1 MLTDGIPHPL
11 ESPTLQG
18 NSFVS
23 CSAKES
29 LNIDRV
35 FKELLRQAR
44 APEILS
50 QFVIDDHQQ
59 RRQSLP
65 VLKNQLSAHHV
76 KGLRSLYNQQ
86 QQQQQ
91 QQRPASQAT
100 SGSSTLANL
109 QQNSSG
115 DNNSNYSSSSN
126 YNNLQ
131 RDSQF
136 SMSMASE
143 ESQCAIM

>member
-1 MLTDGIPHPL
+1 MK
-11 ESPTLQG
+11 
-18 NSFVS
+18 
-23 CSAKES
+23 CSAKEA

-76 KGLRSLYNQQ
+76 KGLRSLYQQ
-86 QQQQQ
+86 QQV
-91 QQRPASQAT
+91 QQRPAGQQQH
-100 SGSSTLANL
+100 L
-109 QQNSSG
+109 QQEPRCVSG
-115 DNNSNYSSSSN
+115 ATD
-126 YNNLQ
+126 
-131 RDSQF
+131 D
-136 SMSMASE
+136 
-143 ESQCAIM
+143 SQCAIM

>member
-1 MLTDGIPHPL
+1 MK
-11 ESPTLQG
+11 
-18 NSFVS
+18 

-76 KGLRSLYNQQ
+76 KGLRNLYNQQ
-86 QQQQQ
+86 QLLQAQG
-91 QQRPASQAT
+91 RPVVASAAAPSFGGGGQ
-100 SGSSTLANL
+100 ST
-109 QQNSSG
+109 
-115 DNNSNYSSSSN
+115 
-126 YNNLQ
+126 
-131 RDSQF
+131 
-136 SMSMASE
+136 MASMGNVDE
-143 ESQCAIM
+143 TQCAIM

>member
-1 MLTDGIPHPL
+1 M
-11 ESPTLQG
+11 
-18 NSFVS
+18 
-23 CSAKES
+23 
-29 LNIDRV
+29 

-76 KGLRSLYNQQ
+76 KGLRNLYNQQ
-86 QQQQQ
+86 QQQQL

-100 SGSSTLANL
+100 SGSSSGSGQQANMI
-109 QQNSSG
+109 S
-115 DNNSNYSSSSN
+115 NNNTSNF
-126 YNNLQ
+126 Q
-131 RDSQF
+131 RDPQF
-136 SMSMASE
+136 SMSMANE